1 VVGVHRRLT
10 DDKLAGTDPGEV
22 SAPLGAL
29 MQEDQVGYAKPCL
42 ARTESVI
49 TDLARY
55 THRITISNARIE
67 DLDDDQASV
76 RYRDYRGA
84 GAALA
89 QAPDF
94 GYNSAKVA
102 PD

>member
-29 MQEDQVGYAKPCL
+29 MQEDQVGYAKPC
-42 ARTESVI
+42 
-49 TDLARY
+49 LARY